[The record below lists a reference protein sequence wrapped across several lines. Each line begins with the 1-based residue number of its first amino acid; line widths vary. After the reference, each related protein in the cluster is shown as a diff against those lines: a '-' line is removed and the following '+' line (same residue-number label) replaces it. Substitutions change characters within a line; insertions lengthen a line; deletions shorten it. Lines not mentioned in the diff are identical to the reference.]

1 MKIQET
7 FIVWSEIHAQLVK
20 LHKTYADDGTGVKWF
35 IEAEF
40 KLYTISFDEALE
52 LLNVYNVY

>member
-7 FIVWSEIHAQLVK
+7 FIVWSEIHTQLVK
-20 LHKTYADDGTGVKWF
+20 LHKTYAEDGTGVKWF

-40 KLYTISFDEALE
+40 KLYKISFDEGFK
-52 LLNVYNVY
+52 LLYG